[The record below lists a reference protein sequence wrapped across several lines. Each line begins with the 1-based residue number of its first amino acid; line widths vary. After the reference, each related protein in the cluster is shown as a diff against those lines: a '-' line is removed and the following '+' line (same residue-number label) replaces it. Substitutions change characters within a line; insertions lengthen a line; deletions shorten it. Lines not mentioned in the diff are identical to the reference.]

1 MVWFGGVVAY
11 LCRRLGWWLAAYACV
26 RAIFR
31 ALWEGC
37 AGATC
42 VCFNLDRKNKEYLV
56 AAIFFV
62 FMISQSMFATMIIIM
77 LLHVS
82 YSACLPSLL
91 RGVVCLPLQS
101 TPGSHHHP
109 EPVFLR
115 STLLSF
121 ASRCAHQSVLVGRP
135 HSILYPR

>member
-82 YSACLPSLL
+82 YSACLPSFQ
-91 RGVVCLPLQS
+91 GVRSVSGYSLCLEAITIQS
-101 TPGSHHHP
+101 LCSS
-109 EPVFLR
+109 V
-115 STLLSF
+115 
-121 ASRCAHQSVLVGRP
+121 QSYCPSLHVAP
-135 HSILYPR
+135 INLYS